1 MWRLKSLGANT
12 GSRGVEKHDLQC
24 CHMRPRGA
32 WAQED
37 PAKTSQE
44 VHCSLATGTWLARA
58 LGGLLQGDD
67 GFARGN
73 TWLALAAWR
82 HAGCQQWLDPRQ

>member
-1 MWRLKSLGANT
+1 MWRLKSLGVNT
-12 GSRGVEKHDLQC
+12 GSRGVEKHDLRC

-44 VHCSLATGTWLARA
+44 GDMI
-58 LGGLLQGDD
+58 GQG
-67 GFARGN
+67 
-73 TWLALAAWR
+73 
-82 HAGCQQWLDPRQ
+82 H